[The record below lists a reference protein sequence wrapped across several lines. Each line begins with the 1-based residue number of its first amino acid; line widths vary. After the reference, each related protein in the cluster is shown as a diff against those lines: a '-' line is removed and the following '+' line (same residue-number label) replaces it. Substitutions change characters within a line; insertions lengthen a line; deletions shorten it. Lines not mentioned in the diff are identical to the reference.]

1 MRSLGGAALRA
12 ASRGSR
18 PWRGPPSPRLIVE
31 ADGPLHDA
39 IRDIA
44 RDDWLGRQGFR
55 VLRLDNTRIN
65 EHPELAM
72 DDIRRALGEPPN
84 LSGPLAES

>member
-1 MRSLGGAALRA
+1 MA
-12 ASRGSR
+12 
-18 PWRGPPSPRLIVE
+18 GPSSPRLIVE